1 MNFFLFTQIFPLG
14 LFTQECMTLFL
25 IDNLKNSNVLLSVLQ
40 DLRSF
45 HSMNEYI
52 PFAITAVTK
61 SETPLIT
68 KTCMATPT
76 ALIIHSWFCWW
87 VDQQGHLCLWF
98 RLKNFGVT
106 NLFNFQWFSKLFE
119 EERRAYINR
128 HTAMIVQFRTEIH

>member
-1 MNFFLFTQIFPLG
+1 
-14 LFTQECMTLFL
+14 MTLFL

-45 HSMNEYI
+45 YSMNEYI

-87 VDQQGHLCLWF
+87 VGSAGTPVLVVQ
-98 RLKNFGVT
+98 T
-106 NLFNFQWFSKLFE
+106 E
-119 EERRAYINR
+119 E
-128 HTAMIVQFRTEIH
+128 FWCD